1 MVPMETHSHTRLDR
15 EADRQA
21 MPGAVRWAVF
31 AVVGLALVGAL
42 YLVAVR
48 GEALLLDLSA
58 LGRIFCF

>member
-1 MVPMETHSHTRLDR
+1 MVVMETHSHTRLDR
-15 EADRQA
+15 ETDRQA
-21 MPGAVRWAVF
+21 MPGAVRRAVF
-31 AVVGLALVGAL
+31 AAVGLALVGAL